1 MFLSRAQQVLVV
13 LSLLALASC
22 AGYGLVAYTGA
33 RRVAQEEVR
42 FQESPFPP
50 DEKPETLVVHV
61 AGRVKKPGVYELTPG
76 SRVRDA
82 LAAAQGETK
91 DANVHALNLAAFLR
105 DGEKIW
111 VPSRQEST
119 AGWTANHDAPSASV
133 TPPAFSPSRV
143 SRTSAKP
150 PAAWLKQHRI
160 NLNTATVAQLQ
171 QLPHIGPVLAER
183 IVLYRREHGRFTSL
197 EDLLNVPGIGEKK
210 FEQIREC
217 ITL

>member
-1 MFLSRAQQVLVV
+1 MFLSRAQLFLIV

-22 AGYGLVAYTGA
+22 AIYGLVAYAGA
-33 RRVAQEEVR
+33 RRAAQEEVK

-50 DEKPETLVVHV
+50 DEKPEVLVIHV
-61 AGRVKKPGVYELTPG
+61 AGRVKKPGVYELKPG
-76 SRVRDA
+76 ARVRDA
-82 LAAAQGETK
+82 VAAAQGATP
-91 DANVHALNLAAFLR
+91 DADVHALNLAAFLR

-111 VPSRQEST
+111 VPSRQESV
-119 AGWTANHDAPSASV
+119 AAWTANHNAPSASA
-133 TPPAFSPSRV
+133 TSHASSPPPS
-143 SRTSAKP
+143 SRPAAKP
-150 PAAWLKQHRI
+150 PASWLKQHPI
-160 NLNTATVAQLQ
+160 NLNKATAEQLQ

-183 IVLYRREHGRFTSL
+183 IVLYRREHGRFTRL